1 MDPKIYFL
9 ESRFDLKMCAINEIA
24 VHLLNLPTQR
34 PPIHQALSTNP
45 LTHRP
50 VAINVR

>member
-9 ESRFDLKMCAINEIA
+9 ESRYALKMFAIYKTA
-24 VHLLNLPTQR
+24 YLLKPPTQQ

-45 LTHRP
+45 TTHRP
-50 VAINVR
+50 AAIHER